1 MSPIIWLILTL
12 LQLYR
17 WVIIGTIII
26 SWLMAFNI
34 VNVSNS
40 YVRQISYALRRLTEP
55 VLMPIRRIL
64 PDLGGI
70 DISPI
75 IALIGIMFIEQ
86 LVVGYLAR
94 II

>member
-1 MSPIIWLILTL
+1 MSPIVWLILTL
-12 LQLYR
+12 LALYR
-17 WVIIGTIII
+17 WVIIGTIIL

-34 VNVSNS
+34 VNVSNP

-55 VLMPIRRIL
+55 VMMPIRQIL

-75 IALIGIMFIEQ
+75 FALIGIMFIEQ
-86 LVVGYLAR
+86 LVLSYLTR
-94 II
+94 IM